1 MFKNGVIHHFSRQR
15 ALLLMLLVL
24 SLAACVKNV
33 DLVPVGT
40 TNTPGTTSP
49 ASGTTSSGTFD
60 TKGQKLLAQGTFV
73 NGVHSVKGTVATYEK
88 DGKRTLVFADFLTDS
103 GPDLRIYIAEDA
115 ALTNFLEVSKLTT
128 TGSFSV
134 DLPAGYNPVQHK
146 AVLIWCKSFGVL
158 FGSANLKL
166 N

>member
-1 MFKNGVIHHFSRQR
+1 MFSNVAIHSFRRQGVI
-15 ALLLMLLVL
+15 LLVL
-24 SLAACVKNV
+24 LVFGLASCVKNV

-40 TNTPGTTSP
+40 TTTPGTTSP

-60 TKGQKLLAQGTFV
+60 TKGQQLLAQGTFV
-73 NGVHSVKGTVATYEK
+73 NGVHTVKGTVDIYEK

-103 GPDLRIYIAEDA
+103 GPDLRIYVAEDA

-134 DLPAGYNPVQHK
+134 DLPAGYNPAQHK
-146 AVLIWCKSFGVL
+146 AVLIWCKPFSVL
-158 FGSANLKL
+158 FGSATLKL

>member
-1 MFKNGVIHHFSRQR
+1 MFSNVAIHSFRHQRVLLFILLIFS
-15 ALLLMLLVL
+15 LT
-24 SLAACVKNV
+24 ACVKNV
-33 DLVPVGT
+33 DLVPVGMT
-40 TNTPGTTSP
+40 STPGTTSP
-49 ASGTTSSGTFD
+49 ASGTTSTGTFD

-73 NGVHSVKGTVATYEK
+73 NGVHTVKGTVDIYEK
-88 DGKRTLVFADFLTDS
+88 EGKRTLVFADFLTDS

-134 DLPAGYNPVQHK
+134 DLPAGYNPSQHK
-146 AVLIWCKSFGVL
+146 AVLIWCKPFGVL
-158 FGSANLKL
+158 FGSAMLKL

>member
-1 MFKNGVIHHFSRQR
+1 MFRNVVIHRFRRQR
-15 ALLLMLLVL
+15 VLLSMLLVF
-24 SLAACVKNV
+24 SLTACVKNV

-40 TNTPGTTSP
+40 TTTPGTTTPTS
-49 ASGTTSSGTFD
+49 STTSTGSFD

-73 NGVHSVKGTVATYEK
+73 NGVHTVKGTVDIYEK

-134 DLPAGYNPVQHK
+134 DLPAGYNPAQHK
-146 AVLIWCKSFGVL
+146 AVLIWCKPFGVL
-158 FGSANLKL
+158 FGSATLKL